1 MKMAPVLKT
10 ILKAF
15 SLMVIICLSVFIL
28 VAIAIQIPVI
38 QSKIVNAATTFVSN
52 KTHTKVEIK
61 NVSIS
66 FPKSVVIEGLYLEDP
81 NRDTL
86 LYTGKAKINLA
97 LFGLFVKK
105 INISSVA
112 LEEATIR
119 LHSSKT
125 DPLFNYNFLL
135 TAFSDTANQVKAEP
149 ATASKWTFSLDVVSL
164 KNIRFTYWDEYAG
177 MNVFAT
183 LKNSEFSVDVLDPE
197 KSVYQFDELS
207 AENLTVNVLR
217 KESGNTTSSSEEKST
232 LPKIGAKKLQFSHS
246 AISYIDSI
254 GSISVSSTIGQS
266 KFEDV
271 TIDIQNELLNSGSID
286 LSNSQVQI
294 HTFASELMPG
304 SLNAPSGNNWKIS
317 GDRAK
322 MKDNTFIYK
331 SGNQPVLK
339 SGFDPDYLEYRQL
352 MLDAKDIFYSSDLMK
367 ASVNTFSATDQNNF
381 SIARLEGDFS
391 MDQHSIAI
399 KMLKAE
405 TVNSSIDADFNI
417 QFTSLAALTD
427 SMQFSNLNLDLRN
440 AGIKNSDAI
449 YFNPDLIKLSFF
461 KNKSAITA
469 VSGKVN
475 GPLNELNGKNIVIKT
490 GSATIATTNF
500 AIKGL
505 PEYKTAVYDFP
516 NLNIVSGKKDL
527 IMLAG
532 AYLPDSIDIPK
543 NISVQLAFK
552 GQIKSFETSA
562 NMTSSFGAGHLMAS
576 IDPNENF
583 SGQVNLDHLDIGR
596 FLKDTIRYGPVSLT
610 AEVKGKGLDMKTVQ
624 AKIKAD
630 APKIY
635 LNQYTY
641 HNLNL
646 DGTASGKQFEGKIS
660 LNDENAVFDFEG
672 LVNLK
677 PNQEH
682 YRFKFDVKGAN
693 LQKLK
698 LTEKDARVSFVATA
712 DLKGG
717 SGNPMNGSAGIFNII
732 IASNGKK
739 YMLDSFLSASVNEPG
754 KSKLNVNRALI
765 GINYSGTIS
774 PDAIPGVL
782 SQFINNYFPLSDSIL
797 QVKNSTPSK
806 FNFEIQLHNHP
817 VISEWL
823 VPQLKEFEPGTIT
836 GSFDSEKSEIK
847 IDATMNKLV
856 YGSTAVKGFVIKVNS
871 DKSELNY
878 QISSPAIS
886 NSQVK
891 LDNFLLE
898 GKLAGNKIL
907 ASISSTDGKNKKL
920 LLRSQLTKENE
931 NYKLIFDPKDFYLM
945 NNRWGIAADNF
956 IEFGKQG
963 FRVHHLFID
972 HAGNQVNIASVHDRF
987 NDDLN
992 IAIRN
997 FRLDDLSQIVEKDTS
1012 LVRGTLDGNL
1022 LLKQVNNAYGLV
1034 ADATISNLIV
1044 REIPIGNM
1052 SLKADNPEGK
1062 KFDFDVNLSGPDNR
1076 LTAKGYYIPN
1086 GGDQAI
1092 RIETAIQSLSMK
1104 TLEAFSMGQITEAA
1118 GTLTGNILT
1127 EGNAGMPDI
1136 SGELV
1141 FNNAFLKPS
1150 FLNNR
1155 LELKHETIELKKDG
1169 VYFKTFTMLDGDQ
1182 HTAIIDGSVQMK
1194 QFSDFVFALQV
1205 NTSDFLLFNTTAR
1218 NNKEFFGRMV
1228 IDSKIQV
1235 NGPMDLPVVNAK
1247 VKMKKGSNFT
1257 FSVPEDKLTT
1267 DKGEDVVE
1275 FDNSVKLN
1283 PILLRADKT
1292 GGQTSGMT
1300 GFDLSSIIEVDK
1312 EATLRLLMDPASA
1325 DSLVVKGEAA
1335 LSFTMDQSGKMSL
1348 TGAYNLN
1355 EGSYLVSLESV
1366 IKKKF
1371 DIDAGS
1377 TIIWNG
1383 DPMDAEISINA
1394 SYSVRASPYDLVADQ
1409 LSGRSDADKSGY
1421 KQRYPFHVIL
1431 KLRGKILHPEISFAI
1446 QLRPEDKG
1454 IMDGAV
1460 DQKLSMLNEDPSA
1473 LNKQVFALLVLN
1485 RFVQENPFQSETA
1498 GTSALIRSTVSKFLS
1513 NQINQLS
1520 SKVLPGMEVNFDIQS
1535 YNDYQTGQAKGRTQV
1550 EIGVKKQLFN
1560 ERLSVQLGGAIDVEG
1575 DRAKQNSASDITSD
1589 VTIEYKLN
1597 KDGSLRLKGF
1607 RHNQYEGAIEGQL
1620 VETGT
1625 GVVFV
1630 RDFNRWKRLF
1640 KKPPKTLKG
1649 DGEKAPLNKKR

>member
-1 MKMAPVLKT
+1 MKIAPVFKT
-10 ILKAF
+10 ILKTL
-15 SLMVIICLSVFIL
+15 SLMVIILVSVFVL
-28 VAIAIQIPVI
+28 VALVIQIPAV
-38 QSKIVNAATTFVSN
+38 QNKIVHSATSFVSN

-66 FPKSVVIEGLYLEDP
+66 FPKTVVAEGLYLEDL
-81 NRDTL
+81 NHDTL
-86 LYTGKAKINLA
+86 LYAQKVKVDIALSNL
-97 LFGLFVKK
+97 FFKK
-105 INISSVA
+105 ISISSVA
-112 LEEATIR
+112 LNDATIK
-119 LHSSKT
+119 LYSAKT

-135 TAFSDTANQVKAEP
+135 TAFSDTTNQVKAAPE
-149 ATASKWTFSLDVVSL
+149 TASKWTFGLDAVSL
-164 KNIRFTYWDEYAG
+164 KNVRFTYHDEYAG
-177 MNVFAT
+177 MNVFAA
-183 LKNSEFSVDVLDPE
+183 LKNSELKVDVFDPG

-217 KESGNTTSSSEEKST
+217 KESGNTSGSNDEKSI
-232 LPKIGAKKLQFSHS
+232 LPQIGAKELQLSRS

-254 GSISVSSTIGQS
+254 GSISVRSTIAQS
-266 KFEDV
+266 KLEEV
-271 TIDIQNELLNSGSID
+271 TIDLQKELLNSGSIN
-286 LSNSQVQI
+286 LSESQVQI
-294 HTFASELMPG
+294 HTFASELTSS
-304 SLNAPSGNNWKIS
+304 SLDAPSGNNWKIS
-317 GDRAK
+317 VDRAK
-322 MKDNTFIYK
+322 MNDNTLIYK

-339 SGFDPDYLEYRQL
+339 NGFDPDYLEYHQL
-352 MLDAKDIFYSSDLMK
+352 MLEATDIFYSSDLMK

-381 SIARLEGDFS
+381 AIARLEGDFS
-391 MDQHSIAI
+391 MGEHSIVT
-399 KMLKAE
+399 KKLKAE
-405 TVNSSIDADFNI
+405 TINSSVDADFSI

-427 SMQFSNLNLDLRN
+427 SMQFSNLKLDLRN
-440 AGIKNSDAI
+440 LRLKNSDVV
-449 YFNPDLIKLSFF
+449 YFNPGLIKLPYFQ
-461 KNKSAITA
+461 NKSAITVA
-469 VSGKVN
+469 SGKVN
-475 GPLNELNGKNIVIKT
+475 GSMNDLNGKNLVVKT
-490 GSATIATTNF
+490 GSATILKTDFT
-500 AIKGL
+500 IKGL
-505 PEYKTAVYDFP
+505 PGYKTAFYNFP
-516 NLNIVSGKKDL
+516 NLRIVSGKKDL
-527 IMLAG
+527 VMLAG
-532 AYLPDSIDIPK
+532 AYLPESIGIPE
-543 NISVQLAFK
+543 NIGLQLAFK
-552 GQIKSFETSA
+552 GQMKSFETSA
-562 NMTSSFGAGHLMAS
+562 DMTSSFGAGHMNAS
-576 IDPNENF
+576 IDQNENF
-583 SGQVNLDHLDIGR
+583 SGRVSLSHLDIGR
-596 FLKDTIRYGPVSLT
+596 ILKDTVWYGPVSLT
-610 AEVKGKGLDMKTVQ
+610 AETNGKGLDLKTVQ
-624 AKIKAD
+624 AKIKANV
-630 APKIY
+630 PEIY
-635 LNQYTY
+635 LNKYTY
-641 HNLNL
+641 HNLAL
-646 DGTASGKQFEGKIS
+646 DGTASGNQFEGKMN
-660 LNDENAVFDFEG
+660 LNDENAVFDFDG
-672 LVNLK
+672 LVNLN

-682 YRFKFDVKGAN
+682 YRFKFDVKGAD

-698 LTEKDARVSFVATA
+698 LTEKDAQISFVAGA

-717 SGNPMNGSAGIFNII
+717 SGNPMKGTAGITTII
-732 IASNGKK
+732 IASNGKN
-739 YMLDSFLSASVNEPG
+739 YMLGSLLSATINETN
-754 KSKLNVNRALI
+754 KSQPDEEALI
-765 GINYSGTIS
+765 GINYSGVVS
-774 PDAIPGVL
+774 PEALPNVL
-782 SQFINNYFPLSDSIL
+782 SQFINNYFPVSDSIQ
-797 QVKNSTPSK
+797 QVKKSTPSK
-806 FNFEIQLHNHP
+806 FSFDIQLHNHP

-823 VPQLKEFEPGTIT
+823 VPQLKEFEPGIIT
-836 GSFDSEKSEIK
+836 GSFDGEKGEMK
-847 IDATMNKLV
+847 INATVNKLV
-856 YGSTAVKGFVIKVNS
+856 YGSMAVKDFVLKVNS
-871 DKSELNY
+871 DKSELTY
-878 QISSPAIS
+878 QVSSPVIS

-898 GKLAGNKIL
+898 GKVADNKIQ
-907 ASISSTDGKNKKL
+907 ASISSTEGKNKKL
-920 LLRSQLTKENE
+920 LIRSLITKQNG
-931 NYKLIFDPKDFYLM
+931 NYKVVFDPKDFYLM
-945 NNRWGIAADNF
+945 NNQWSIAADNS

-963 FRVHHLFID
+963 FWVHHLFMNRT
-972 HAGNQVNIASVHDRF
+972 GNELNIASVNDRF

-992 IAIRN
+992 IAVRN
-997 FRLDDLSQIVEKDTS
+997 FRLDDLSRIVEKDTS
-1012 LVRGTLDGNL
+1012 LVKGTLDGNL

-1034 ADATISNLIV
+1034 ANATISNLIV
-1044 REIPIGNM
+1044 RDIPIGNI
-1052 SLKADNPEGK
+1052 SLKADNPEGT
-1062 KFDFDVNLSGPDNR
+1062 KFDFDVSLSGPDNR
-1076 LTAKGYYIPN
+1076 LTAMGYYIPN

-1104 TLEAFSMGQITEAA
+1104 TVEAFSMGQITEAA

-1127 EGNAGMPDI
+1127 EGKAGTPDI

-1169 VYFKTFTMLDGDQ
+1169 VYFNSFTMLDSDQ

-1194 QFSDFVFALQV
+1194 QFSDFVFALKV
-1205 NTSDFLLFNTTAR
+1205 NTSDFLLFNTTAK

-1235 NGPMDLPVVNAK
+1235 NGPMSLPVVNAK

-1409 LSGRSDADKSGY
+1409 LSGLSDADKGGY

-1431 KLRGKILHPEISFAI
+1431 KLRGKILHPEISFEI

-1560 ERLSVQLGGAIDVEG
+1560 ERLSVQLGGAVDVEG

-1589 VTIEYKLN
+1589 ITIEYKLN

-1620 VETGT
+1620 VETGA

-1640 KKPPKTLKG
+1640 KKPPKTLGG
-1649 DGEKAPLNKKR
+1649 DGKKAPLNKKR